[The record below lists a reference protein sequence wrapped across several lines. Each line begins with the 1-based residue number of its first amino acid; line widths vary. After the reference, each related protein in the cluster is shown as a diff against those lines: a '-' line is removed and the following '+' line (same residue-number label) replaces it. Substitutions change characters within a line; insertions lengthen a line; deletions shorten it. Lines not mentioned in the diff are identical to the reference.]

1 MEGRAHPLQFT
12 CTLHGRRGRENWA
25 PIYWSLST
33 TIHKSTTIRTLVSPN
48 DAISASEPI
57 GGPPPRSGLTGQI
70 VGYTSFT
77 FIVYLAIGL
86 PLAILPAYVHLRM
99 GFSAALAGLVI
110 SVQYIATFLSRPWAG
125 HISDHAGAK
134 IAVIWGMAMCAG
146 SGALLVAAAWL
157 HGTPWLS
164 FVCLIGSRLALGVGE
179 SLGSTGATL
188 WGISAVGQQN
198 TAKVISFNGIS
209 TYGALALGAPF
220 GVVLE
225 THFGLA
231 SLGFLTAAVC
241 GGSVLFAIG
250 KRAVPV
256 VAGEHLPFQSVL
268 GRVAPHGIALALG
281 GVGYSVLAT
290 FVTLFYASRHWQGAA
305 LCLTAFGIT
314 FIAARLLFIHTI
326 ERFGG
331 YPVALACLSVESLGV
346 LTLWL
351 AHSPWVAMAAAA
363 VTGFGF
369 ALVFPAVGVEAVRRV
384 PEKNRGTALGVYTGF
399 SDVSFFLVGPIAG
412 TVIGAFGYA
421 SAFLF
426 ALLCVL
432 VSLGIVAMLRRR
444 NHVLA
449 AL

>member
-1 MEGRAHPLQFT
+1 
-12 CTLHGRRGRENWA
+12 
-25 PIYWSLST
+25 LST
-33 TIHKSTTIRTLVSPN
+33 TDRKFISRGG
-48 DAISASEPI
+48 AISLAEPI
-57 GGPPPRSGLTGQI
+57 ADKPSRLGITGQI
-70 VGYTSFT
+70 VGFTSFT

-146 SGALLVAAAWL
+146 SGALLLAAAWFNAR
-157 HGTPWLS
+157 PELS
-164 FVCLIGSRLALGVGE
+164 ITCLIASRLVLGVGE

-209 TYGALALGAPF
+209 TYGALALGAPL

-225 THFGLA
+225 SHFGLA
-231 SLGFLTAAVC
+231 WLGFLTLGLCAA
-241 GGSVLFAIG
+241 SVVFATA
-250 KRAVPV
+250 KQAVPV
-256 VAGEHLPFQSVL
+256 IAGEHLPFQSVL

-290 FVTLFYASRHWQGAA
+290 FVTLFYASRHWDGAA

-331 YPVALACLSVESLGV
+331 YPVAIACLSVESEGV
-346 LTLWL
+346 LMLWL
-351 AHSPWVAMAAAA
+351 AHSPWTALAAASL
-363 VTGFGF
+363 TGFGF

-412 TVIGAFGYA
+412 TLIGAFGYA

-426 ALLCVL
+426 AFVCVL
-432 VSLGIVAMLRRR
+432 AALGIVAALTRRR
-444 NHVLA
+444 NSSLRSQ
-449 AL
+449 